1 MPAPAI
7 QRLTLKKRARFLD
20 ALRETGNVVQAAKKV
35 RCSRQILYL
44 HRKVDDAFADDWDA
58 ALQEAMDTVL
68 EPEAIRRAVTGVD
81 KPVYQG
87 GEKVGTIREY
97 SDTLL
102 IFLLKGGKP
111 AKYRERYEHTGKDGE
126 SLTPTVIFLPA
137 QAPSADEWAQS
148 VRHLLP
154 TNGHHPVED

>member
-1 MPAPAI
+1 MPAAAS
-7 QRLTLKKRARFLD
+7 QRVTAKKRARFLE
-20 ALRETGNVVQAAKKV
+20 ALRETGHVGQAARKS
-35 RCSRQILYL
+35 RCCARTLFR
-44 HRKVDDAFADDWDA
+44 HRLADAAFATAWEA

-68 EPEAIRRAVTGVD
+68 EPEAVRRAVTGVE

-111 AKYRERYEHTGKDGE
+111 AKYRERHEHVGE
-126 SLTPTVIFLPA
+126 HGGPLALRVVYDN
-137 QAPSADEWAQS
+137 APIAIESHD
-148 VRHLLP
+148 
-154 TNGHHPVED
+154 NGFVKA

>member
-7 QRLTLKKRARFLD
+7 QRLTAKKRARFLE
-20 ALRETGNVVQAAKKV
+20 ALRDTGNVVQAAKAT

-44 HRKVDDAFADDWDA
+44 YRRGDAAFAEAWDA

-68 EPEAIRRAVTGVD
+68 EPEAIRRAVTGVET
-81 KPVYQG
+81 PVYQG
-87 GEKVGTIREY
+87 GKEVGTIREY

-111 AKYRERYEHTGKDGE
+111 AKYRERYEYSGE
-126 SLTPTVIFLPA
+126 HGGPMVLKVVYENAPA
-137 QAPSADEWAQS
+137 
-148 VRHLLP
+148 LLD
-154 TNGHHPVED
+154 THDNGFVKA

>member
-1 MPAPAI
+1 MPPPAI
-7 QRLTLKKRARFLD
+7 QRLTVKKRARFLEV
-20 ALRETGNVVQAAKKV
+20 LRGTGNVVQAAKRV
-35 RCSRQILYL
+35 RCSRQALYT
-44 HRKVDDAFADDWDA
+44 HRIADATFAAEWEA

-87 GEKVGTIREY
+87 GAKVGTVREY

-111 AKYRERYEHTGKDGE
+111 AKYRERHELTGKDGE
-126 SLTPTVIFLPA
+126 SLGATLGLA
-137 QAPSADEWAQS
+137 A
-148 VRHLLP
+148 LLDAARV
-154 TNGHHPVED
+154 TSNGHHSSPPVLTEAE